1 MCGSSGPSVGV
12 VLGSL
17 PASRLGSQLTS
28 EKYDLFLKP
37 GVALL
42 PALLSLRSYTIQDHL
57 SRCGTS
63 HSGLGPPSSLTNQE
77 NAAQICLQ
85 ANWKEAHP

>member
-12 VLGSL
+12 VLGFL
-17 PASRLGSQLTS
+17 PASWLGSRLTS

-63 HSGLGPPSSLTNQE
+63 HGGLGPPSALTNQE

-85 ANWKEAHP
+85 ANWKEVHP